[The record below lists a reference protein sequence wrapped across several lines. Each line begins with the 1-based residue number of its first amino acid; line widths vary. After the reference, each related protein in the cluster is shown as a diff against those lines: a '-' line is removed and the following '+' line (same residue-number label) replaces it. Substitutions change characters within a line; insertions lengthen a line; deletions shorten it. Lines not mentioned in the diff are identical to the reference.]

1 MSPRPSAVLAPL
13 LALALVPTSPALA
26 ARPEPADLVIRGG
39 RVVTMDP
46 ARPEARAL
54 AVRGERIVAVGSEKD
69 VAPLVGKKTRVI
81 ELAGRMAMP
90 GFIEGHGH
98 FLGLGFS
105 RMQLDLKSAGS
116 WEDIV
121 AMVGSA
127 VAKAQPGEWILGRGW
142 HQEKWQRVPEP
153 NVEGIPFHQSLSAVS
168 PENPVL
174 LEHASG
180 HATFANAKAMA
191 LAGVTRETRPPAGG
205 EILHDAA
212 GEPIGL
218 FRETAGDLVA
228 RKTPEGLPEVLRAIE
243 LAGRECLEKGI
254 TSFQDAGSSVQV
266 AELLRGLAREGNLP
280 VRLWVMLSDSSEVL
294 ARELPRVKTW
304 QRHPFF
310 AVGGIKRWID
320 GALGSHGAW
329 LLAPYTDLPSSTGL
343 RTTSA
348 AEMEATAR
356 LALEHDLQLCVHA
369 IGDRANRETL
379 DLYERALA
387 RDRGRTDR
395 RWRIEHA
402 QHLDP
407 ADLSRFAQL
416 GVVASIQ
423 TVHATSDG
431 PWVPAR
437 LGPERSKAGAYVWRK
452 LLHHGAVLVN
462 GTDTPVEDVDPLANL
477 VAAIGRRMAD
487 GQAFYPAER
496 LTLAEALKAM
506 TANPAWASFEEG
518 EKGSLTPGKL
528 ADVVVLSKDL
538 FAVPESE
545 ISTARVAVT
554 ILGGRVVHERP

>member
-1 MSPRPSAVLAPL
+1 MSPRPTVLAL
-13 LALALVPTSPALA
+13 LFALALLPSPPARA

-39 RVVTMDP
+39 RIVTMSP
-46 ARPEARAL
+46 TQPEVRAL
-54 AVRGERIVAVGSEKD
+54 AVRGERIVAVGSEQEI
-69 VAPLVGKKTRVI
+69 APLVGRKTRVI
-81 ELAGRMAMP
+81 ELAGRMVMP

-105 RMQLDLKSAGS
+105 RMQLDLRSAQS
-116 WEDIV
+116 WDDVV
-121 AMVGSA
+121 AMVAAA

-142 HQEKWQRVPEP
+142 HQEKWQRMPEP

-168 PENPVL
+168 PDNPVL

-205 EILHDAA
+205 EILRDAA
-212 GEPIGL
+212 GEPTGL
-218 FRETAGDLVA
+218 FRETAADLVA
-228 RKTPEGLPEVLRAIE
+228 RKTPESSTELQRAIE

-266 AELLRGLAREGNLP
+266 AELLRDQALAGKLP
-280 VRLWVMLSDSSEVL
+280 VRLWLMLSDSSEVL
-294 ARELPRVKTW
+294 ARELPRVKAW
-304 QRHPFF
+304 EPHPYF
-310 AVGGIKRWID
+310 AVGGIKRYMD

-329 LLAPYTDLPSSTGL
+329 LLAPYSDLPSSTGL
-343 RTTSA
+343 RTTPA
-348 AEMEATAR
+348 AELEATAR
-356 LALEHDLQLCVHA
+356 LALDHDLQLCVHA

-379 DLYERALA
+379 DLYERTFA
-387 RDRGRTDR
+387 RYRAKADR

-407 ADLSRFAQL
+407 ADIPRFAQL
-416 GVVASIQ
+416 GVIASMQ

-452 LLHHGAVLVN
+452 LLQRGAVLVN

-477 VAAIGRRMAD
+477 VAAITRRMAN
-487 GQAFYPAER
+487 GEVFYPAER

-506 TANPAWASFEEG
+506 TASAAWAAFQEG
-518 EKGSLTPGKL
+518 EKGTLAPGKL
-528 ADVVVLSKDL
+528 ADLVVLTKDL
-538 FAVPESE
+538 FTLPESE
-545 ISTARVAVT
+545 IPATRVAVT